1 MHAERNMDGR
11 RSFAGEAEGEASGTA
26 YWVTGLPGVG
36 RKTLAGALAARL
48 AETGGSVVHLDGDRM
63 REMLG
68 DRFGH
73 SQTDRHALSLAY
85 GRLCRELAGQGHDVV
100 FATVSMFHD
109 VRRWNRANI
118 PNYRE
123 IYLRA
128 SPALLV
134 QRHPKGLYAAALA
147 GRIRNVV
154 GFDLPM
160 EEPEAADITVD
171 VGAATTQ
178 QSVAEQ
184 VFRGLGL
191 MPGSAGTDALQYEV
205 PAPA

>member
-1 MHAERNMDGR
+1 MDGR
-11 RSFAGEAEGEASGTA
+11 RSFAGEDEASGTA

-36 RKTLAGALAARL
+36 RKTLARALAARL
-48 AETGGSVVHLDGDRM
+48 TDIGGSVVHLDGDRM
-63 REMLG
+63 REILG

-73 SQTDRHALSLAY
+73 GQADRHVLSLAY
-85 GRLCRELAGQGHDVV
+85 GRLCREVAGQGHDVV

-109 VRRWNRANI
+109 VRRWNRASI

-128 SPALLV
+128 SPALLA
-134 QRHPKGLYAAALA
+134 QRHPKGLYAAAQA

-160 EEPEAADITVD
+160 EEPETADIVIDVD
-171 VGAATTQ
+171 TGTTP
-178 QSVAEQ
+178 QSVLDQ
-184 VFRGLGL
+184 TLRRLGL
-191 MPGSAGTDALQYEV
+191 IAPPTGALSSQDG
-205 PAPA
+205 APAAA